1 MRYGIDASNLVSG
14 GGTNHLIN
22 LLSHMN
28 GVTDN
33 TMSIIIWAS
42 DNLRAEIAGTKGIEV
57 IRFNNESQPKTIIDV
72 IGSFDQYI
80 TFGIGNIVGW
90 GTSFM
95 EELRDFNA

>member
-33 TMSIIIWAS
+33 TMNITVWAS
-42 DNLRAEIAGTKGIEV
+42 DNLRAEIPRTKGIEV
-57 IRFNNESQPKTIIDV
+57 ITLPDINGSSLRRLYLQMRKLPYLAQDV
-72 IGSFDQYI
+72 CD
-80 TFGIGNIVGW
+80 
-90 GTSFM
+90 
-95 EELRDFNA
+95 